1 MLCKLIILD
10 VWSIH
15 RNKELQ
21 MEIGLG
27 KRVAE
32 FKSLGVL
39 TEIISP
45 IMFSLSVD
53 EDYFML

>member
-32 FKSLGVL
+32 FKSLGIL
-39 TEIISP
+39 TEIILDHV
-45 IMFSLSVD
+45 FSIC
-53 EDYFML
+53 